1 MLKQTGIFARI
12 DANALEGIS
21 LESILNFFFFGK
33 EKMYLIF

>member
-1 MLKQTGIFARI
+1 MLKQIGIFARI

-21 LESILNFFFFGK
+21 LESILIFFFGK